1 MIKHDKTCYMHA
13 TVWRKGRQW
22 SVDRFSTM
30 SVEIGKRGGGGGE
43 HGGADKHRV
52 YQTWL
57 FRENRSVL
65 IQAVGEGCMLRPA
78 G

>member
-1 MIKHDKTCYMHA
+1 MEERQAVECGQIQHNECRD
-13 TVWRKGRQW
+13 RKERGR
-22 SVDRFSTM
+22 
-30 SVEIGKRGGGGGE
+30 GGE